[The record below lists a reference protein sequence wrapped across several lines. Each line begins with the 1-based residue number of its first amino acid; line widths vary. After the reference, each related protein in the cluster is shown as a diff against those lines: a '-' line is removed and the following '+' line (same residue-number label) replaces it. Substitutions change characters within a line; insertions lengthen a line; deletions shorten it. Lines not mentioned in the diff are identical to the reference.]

1 MAHCSLAKRRV
12 WVNLW
17 VNLHTI
23 VIHALYIIHY
33 TCTNTYT
40 HKVLEYDYL
49 CCIYVKNL
57 IHRQEWPV
65 VFFMQI
71 GDMKH
76 CLFETQTGLAV
87 DRVHPCDAAL
97 AGQAS
102 VTPAPEW
109 HLAYDHQIWLAYLI
123 SLIGDGIRKF
133 NKCGNLRKTFKWCGC
148 DTSRMN
154 VP

>member
-1 MAHCSLAKRRV
+1 MASQYGTLLFGQTACLSEFVSEL
-12 WVNLW
+12 
-17 VNLHTI
+17 LHTI

-33 TCTNTYT
+33 RCTNTYT

-49 CCIYVKNL
+49 CCIFVKNL

-71 GDMKH
+71 ADMKH

-102 VTPAPEW
+102 VTPAPE
-109 HLAYDHQIWLAYLI
+109 
-123 SLIGDGIRKF
+123 
-133 NKCGNLRKTFKWCGC
+133 
-148 DTSRMN
+148 
-154 VP
+154 